1 MDSEQLPAITTI
13 PSLSTHE
20 RAAILDR
27 LFEPCVPLHTLSISL
42 LLEKT
47 FSSYDDLISSIG
59 LQLTELAESSSK
71 SDKEWLESILAAHPR
86 LGQSK
91 IESTQSKTEQA
102 QLSSRNDPNDQSLS
116 HLNTLYEKTF
126 PGLRY
131 M

>member
-91 IESTQSKTEQA
+91 IESTQNICKDTVTTAFDLKADWVRAEYS
-102 QLSSRNDPNDQSLS
+102 
-116 HLNTLYEKTF
+116 
-126 PGLRY
+126 
-131 M
+131 